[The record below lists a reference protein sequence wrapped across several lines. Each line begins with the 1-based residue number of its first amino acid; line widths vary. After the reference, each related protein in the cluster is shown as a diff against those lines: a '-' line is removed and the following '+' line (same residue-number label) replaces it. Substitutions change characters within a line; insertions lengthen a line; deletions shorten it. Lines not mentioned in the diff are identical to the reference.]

1 MTHSVL
7 KNIFLSVFL
16 LAGMSIY
23 ACTGIA
29 LTAGDSSR
37 VVARTTE
44 WGNSVLNSLYVVA
57 PRGQQFTS
65 LTPTGDNGHK
75 FTARYGYVGIAT
87 ELDRFIVEGVNEAG
101 LSAGLFFFPGYG
113 KYTDYRA
120 DNNANTLCDMQF
132 ASWALATCATIE
144 EAKEGLRQLDLVTL
158 HHAIGSVHWRISE
171 PSGRMVVLEV
181 VDGEPR
187 FYENELG
194 VLTNSP
200 GFEWQ
205 MTNLNNYVNL
215 HSGETAPI
223 NLNDKIQLRAFGA
236 GAGMYGLPGDVTP
249 PSRFV
254 RAAFY
259 QATAPQYAT
268 GEETVILGFQILSNF
283 NIPIGVE
290 HEQGKVPEGL
300 PSATQWT
307 AATDHKALKFYYR
320 TAWNSTIRC
329 IDLRSIR
336 FDKVKYQWHPL
347 DAVKQQPI
355 EMVKIK

>member
-1 MTHSVL
+1 MKLRTTL
-7 KNIFLSVFL
+7 IAIQL
-16 LAGMSIY
+16 LIAAAAF

-37 VVARTTE
+37 IVARTTE
-44 WGNSVLNSLYVVA
+44 WGSSVLNSLYVVS
-57 PRGQQFTS
+57 PRGQQYTS
-65 LTPTGDNGHK
+65 YTPTGSNGLK
-75 FTARYGYVGIAT
+75 FTAKYGYVGIAT
-87 ELDRFIVEGVNEAG
+87 ELDQFIVEGINETG

-113 KYTDYRA
+113 KYTDYNP

-132 ASWALATCATIE
+132 AAWALASFSSIDE
-144 EAKEGLRQLDLVTL
+144 MKEALAHIDLVTL
-158 HHAIGSVHWRISE
+158 HHAIGSVHWRIAE

-181 VDGEPR
+181 IDGTPR
-187 FYENELG
+187 FYENPLG

-200 GFEWQ
+200 HFEWQ

-215 HSGETAPI
+215 YAGETQPQ
-223 NLNDKIQLRAFGA
+223 NLNAEVSLRAFGA
-236 GAGMYGLPGDVTP
+236 GAGMLGLPGDVTP

-259 QATAPQYAT
+259 QATAPQYPT
-268 GEETVILGFQILSNF
+268 GHETVILAFQILSNF

-290 HEQGKVPEGL
+290 HRKTDIPEGL

-307 AATDHKALKFYYR
+307 TATNQQALTFYYR

-329 IDLRSIR
+329 IDLTTIN
-336 FDKVKYQWHPL
+336 FAKVKHQSHPL
-347 DAVKQQPI
+347 DTQKTQPI
-355 EMVKIK
+355 ETIRIK